1 MQRFFVLVGHFAFAC
16 LVTFVLSSMVHSQ
29 FVLQGL
35 VDIGITVSLQDR
47 LNMTIDDLQGLFAT
61 LGAII
66 SLSLLF
72 GFATV
77 AAVSKFTKTA
87 QYNTYLY
94 PLAGSVAIWVM
105 LAAMH
110 PIMNITVLA
119 SARST
124 AGLVSLCICGAI
136 GGIIFSKIRVQQ
148 GIRLT

>member
-16 LVTFVLSSMVHSQ
+16 LVTFVLSSVVHSQ

-47 LNMTIDDLQGLFAT
+47 LKMTIDDLQGLFAT

-66 SLSLLF
+66 SLSLLL
-72 GFATV
+72 GFTAV
-77 AAVSKFTKTA
+77 AAINKLTKTVY
-87 QYNTYLY
+87 YNTYLY
-94 PLAGSVAIWVM
+94 PLAGSVTIWVM

-136 GGIIFSKIRVQQ
+136 GGIVFSKIRAK
-148 GIRLT
+148 

>member
-16 LVTFVLSSMVHSQ
+16 LVTFVLSSVVHSQ

-47 LNMTIDDLQGLFAT
+47 LKMTIDDLQGLFAT

-66 SLSLLF
+66 SLSLLL
-72 GFATV
+72 GFTAV
-77 AAVSKFTKTA
+77 AAINKLTKTVY
-87 QYNTYLY
+87 YNTYLY
-94 PLAGSVAIWVM
+94 PLAGSFAIWVM

-124 AGLVSLCICGAI
+124 AGLLSLCICGAI
-136 GGIIFSKIRVQQ
+136 GGIIFSKIRAK
-148 GIRLT
+148 